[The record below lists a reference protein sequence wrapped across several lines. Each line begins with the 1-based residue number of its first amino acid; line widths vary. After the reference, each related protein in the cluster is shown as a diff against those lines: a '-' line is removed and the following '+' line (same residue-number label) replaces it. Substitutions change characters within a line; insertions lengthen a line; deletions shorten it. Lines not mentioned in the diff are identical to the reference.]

1 VIEKLKT
8 GNGFQVFQRY
18 LNYGLAFLE
27 TTFSFAGKH
36 FSFVRH
42 LHIDA
47 GESEFYLNKED
58 SIFAN

>member
-1 VIEKLKT
+1 VIGKLKT
-8 GNGFQVFQRY
+8 GNGFKVFQCYR
-18 LNYGLAFLE
+18 NYGLASLE

-36 FSFVRH
+36 FSSVRH

-47 GESEFYLNKED
+47 GESKFYLKKED